1 MNNTAQECPSDPDM
15 SICFSEDGTTSPPH
29 DFVTARTKANAPV
42 NTSIGEQLHDFK
54 EEVRKM
60 ISYLT
65 ATHGQQLA
73 EVNATL
79 KSIKESNQN
88 IESAVT
94 YLSEQNEEFRSKIS
108 HLECQIK
115 EDREYIRLLENKLE
129 EGQIAHRKADFVI
142 KNVPRTE
149 NESKKELVEMVVCL
163 SSNLECK
170 MTLSDIKDIYRV
182 RSKKTEHTNA
192 PIIVETNSTLLKTDL
207 LKKAKMF
214 NTRHHEKLRA
224 KHVGM
229 KTNEEVPIFLSEHL
243 TANSARLH
251 YLSRDL
257 AKSKNYKFCWTAYG
271 KVYVRKDEQSPII
284 MIRNEEQ
291 VHSLLCQD

>member
-1 MNNTAQECPSDPDM
+1 MNNAAKECPSDPDM
-15 SICFSEDGTTSPPH
+15 SICFSEDGTTSPPQ
-29 DFVTARTKANAPV
+29 DFVTARTRANVPIDI
-42 NTSIGEQLHDFK
+42 SIGDQLNDFK
-54 EEVRKM
+54 DEVRKM

-65 ATHGQQLA
+65 TTHGQQLT
-73 EVNATL
+73 ELKSTL
-79 KSIKESNQN
+79 KTIQESNQN
-88 IESAVT
+88 IESAIT
-94 YLSEQNEEFRSKIS
+94 YLTVQNEEYRNKIS

-142 KNVPRTE
+142 KNVPRRE
-149 NESKKELVEMVVCL
+149 NESKMELVEMVVCL
-163 SSNLECK
+163 SKHLDCK
-170 MTLSDIKDIYRV
+170 MTVADIKDIYRV
-182 RSKKTEHTNA
+182 RSKKTEHANA

-207 LKKAKMF
+207 LKKAKLY

-229 KTNEEVPIFLSEHL
+229 KNNEELPIFLAEHL

-271 KVYVRKDEQSPII
+271 KVYVRKDEHSPII